1 MTRHE
6 QLTENYEDALFEL
19 LMEGVIERES
29 GKIEEEYEQ
38 LKSEPGFSVPPELD
52 RSCLAAIKK
61 ACRKRRNRYV
71 GKKVYGAFSKIAVII
86 LVILVLF
93 SSAYAAFPA
102 VRVGVLNLV
111 IEVSEIATT
120 LWMDDPQTAVPE
132 NEGSAA
138 LVHYSY
144 SGIPDE
150 FSLVSSSETS
160 FSSCDYYE
168 NSSKKYIEFSTVSAQ
183 GTLLNV
189 NTENA
194 DSVEELTVSGF
205 KSLLVDRGDLLIL
218 TLADTDAGMFITLFT
233 DALSKAE
240 LLAIADTIEY
250 A

>member
-1 MTRHE
+1 M
-6 QLTENYEDALFEL
+6 
-19 LMEGVIERES
+19 
-29 GKIEEEYEQ
+29 
-38 LKSEPGFSVPPELD
+38 
-52 RSCLAAIKK
+52 
-61 ACRKRRNRYV
+61 
-71 GKKVYGAFSKIAVII
+71 YGAFSKIAVII

-168 NSSKKYIEFSTVSAQ
+168 NSSK
-183 GTLLNV
+183 N
-189 NTENA
+189 
-194 DSVEELTVSGF
+194 
-205 KSLLVDRGDLLIL
+205 IL
-218 TLADTDAGMFITLFT
+218 SFPQCPLRAPCSM
-233 DALSKAE
+233 
-240 LLAIADTIEY
+240 
-250 A
+250 